1 MSNPVEDGG
10 FVMARHVL
18 TRAEQLRGIRA
29 AIASPRTPQ
38 HLRKFLEKRRRE
50 LVAAEERQRKAGRAL
65 PKRKPGLLDF
75 LGL

>member
-1 MSNPVEDGG
+1 
-10 FVMARHVL
+10 MARHVL
-18 TRAEQLRGIRA
+18 SRAEQLRGIRA
-29 AIASPRTPQ
+29 AIASPRTPA

-50 LVAAEERQRKAGRAL
+50 LVAQREREAKRRAR